1 VADLQVSI
9 ALLLENQE
17 EVARELERAGGIA
30 GKDFGSGLSEGAK
43 KALDDLIAQATA
55 AAKKV
60 GLVFNSQKFQF
71 ETAKGDIVPPNVIKS
86 IGEVSKE
93 FNVAQKA
100 VQAFKAALSA
110 PSKIDDRSI
119 AGLSKKLADLQ
130 SKQTIVN
137 IDSKEFIEL
146 QREIDTVNKELG
158 KVQSRRIL
166 IDANA
171 ESVLSI
177 VTALQDKLDQLK
189 QARLRVNVNSEEFTN
204 LGKQI
209 TETEKNISD
218 IENKQVIVDFD
229 EKSLQ
234 GLQTRLN
241 ELQSRQTK
249 VSVNSSEFIQ
259 LQKDIDKVK
268 TQIADASKNL
278 LAINVDPKSIQAL
291 GIKLNELQAKQ
302 AKINVDS
309 SDFTK
314 LQKEID
320 SIKDE
325 ITEANK
331 RLLTLNVDPK
341 SIQALSARLNE
352 LRTKQT
358 KVSVDSTEF
367 KKLEVEI
374 TKIQK
379 EIEDIGQK
387 KILLNVDTNSIAA
400 LTARLEARIRDLRQ
414 RRLTIPIDTSE
425 FKKLGQEINR
435 AEREL
440 NELRKKVGDFD
451 EFNILESAI
460 TGAALSL
467 TNNITDGLLIA
478 LGSVRNLVGGFLEL
492 DSEIRLAAAAAGEQG
507 GYQKLGTV
515 IEQVGIEAA
524 GTSKQVAELST
535 SLVRAGFS
543 IDEVTKALP
552 GVVRGAEATGTAYQQ
567 FGEIVGNTLRG
578 FGLDVQE
585 TSRVVDVLTN
595 AANSSNASIEG
606 LGYTFQYAAP
616 IAKSLGVNLEDLA
629 AATGLMANAGIQGSV
644 AGTGLRFALAKL
656 QQAAGG
662 ASPEVMGLAWNQT
675 RLASA
680 MEKIG
685 ATVIDAQGKLLPLEQ
700 VFLRLKEGLDD
711 LSQADQVQLTNILF
725 GDEAGSKMLAILNQN
740 SQAIVKMF
748 GDMKNSAG
756 ATDVARKAM
765 SGARLEILQLQG
777 TVDALGNKLGEVT
790 VIGMRPLVGTANM
803 LVGAIA
809 GMPGPVKTTV
819 AALVVLAGAAAAAT
833 VGLGALN
840 LVVGQTGGW
849 ALLASNAKMAA
860 ASVASIG
867 GTATLV
873 IGAAAALAV
882 FTGAIKE
889 TDEAS
894 RSLLQTMTSLAAA
907 VATFRTLSTF
917 KVPPILTAILSLS
930 AGIAAYAGI
939 GSQIKI
945 TSDEVRKLSEETK
958 GLEDEITS
966 LQSQV
971 EEGKE
976 LGLDTKIAEDRI
988 EKLSVK
994 LQSLKGPL
1002 EIKLDL
1008 QKAESQVEE
1017 LRSKLKA
1024 NWQLGGPA
1032 AFGGR
1037 PSNTVKDQ
1045 SIPIVFPL
1053 ILPSMLMKQSSIVQ
1067 GISSA
1072 VPSFYGTK
1080 TGEAGESLQLAQIE
1094 AAERIRDIYK
1104 EIERGKIE
1112 NIVGEAAKRDAT
1124 EIQKL
1129 SNKVNELK
1137 LAATKL
1143 PITAKTDRTAIDKE
1157 LGVIQQRIE
1166 GLKARIKV
1174 DVNSEEV
1181 LLAQA
1186 AIERQLE
1193 NTNLTAQQRNE
1204 LEKDLLILTNE
1215 RLKLQKEQISNA
1227 DRINK
1232 VAESE
1237 KDKSITQL
1245 EFYKKLVE
1253 GTKAAATE
1261 QLAAGK
1267 ITKSQAEENIRLV
1280 QLQQLEAEKLA
1291 KLNEIAAREA
1301 KRESTTSLRAQLT
1314 EIEEKKIP
1322 LIEQSRQAS
1331 LEKELSLI
1339 QVQKAEY
1346 LAIVS
1351 NRLAEKEITTQQ
1363 YENELRYIDRVAIE
1377 REKVSKQRQLALV
1390 DPESQEG
1397 LGLRAQIASLDKSL
1411 AENRLATAKA
1421 VSEQIASEVESYS
1434 TMVDLASKRLDIEN
1448 QSREQSKNGYDI
1460 EMQLVQAI
1468 TEQIRARQELIRSEF
1483 AVSGA
1488 FINRDIADAQAVLSS
1503 LQSGLE
1509 KTNGKD
1515 DRVGISNQ
1523 IARQEAYI
1531 ASLKNRAS
1539 KEAIRAK
1546 EIELAGLQEQER
1558 IEMVSL
1564 DLKQRMA
1571 IIDQES
1577 RSAQSRFLN
1586 YQAAIELKRTLAKSK
1601 DPNLAAQERKEL
1613 MDMAKIQEEALNLSS
1628 MDVKFQNEK
1637 LKTLQQ
1643 INRIER
1649 DNLLMNQQS
1658 RRNNVFSE
1666 LVNLGGARF
1675 AGGDVTPNKD
1685 WIINEIGRESFLSDS
1700 GQLSWINRPANSL
1713 WRPPSKGMVIPANVS
1728 EYLASAGLLPG
1739 GSGRGSAGTGG
1750 RLDRI
1755 AYSIGMSG
1763 DITDRMM
1770 RQTLAMGKLQKSIDK
1785 LASKDWSITVPIPSN
1800 ARLLRTTGGF

>member
-1 VADLQVSI
+1 
-9 ALLLENQE
+9 
-17 EVARELERAGGIA
+17 
-30 GKDFGSGLSEGAK
+30 
-43 KALDDLIAQATA
+43 
-55 AAKKV
+55 
-60 GLVFNSQKFQF
+60 
-71 ETAKGDIVPPNVIKS
+71 
-86 IGEVSKE
+86 
-93 FNVAQKA
+93 
-100 VQAFKAALSA
+100 
-110 PSKIDDRSI
+110 
-119 AGLSKKLADLQ
+119 
-130 SKQTIVN
+130 
-137 IDSKEFIEL
+137 
-146 QREIDTVNKELG
+146 
-158 KVQSRRIL
+158 
-166 IDANA
+166 
-171 ESVLSI
+171 
-177 VTALQDKLDQLK
+177 
-189 QARLRVNVNSEEFTN
+189 
-204 LGKQI
+204 
-209 TETEKNISD
+209 
-218 IENKQVIVDFD
+218 
-229 EKSLQ
+229 
-234 GLQTRLN
+234 
-241 ELQSRQTK
+241 
-249 VSVNSSEFIQ
+249 
-259 LQKDIDKVK
+259 
-268 TQIADASKNL
+268 
-278 LAINVDPKSIQAL
+278 
-291 GIKLNELQAKQ
+291 
-302 AKINVDS
+302 
-309 SDFTK
+309 
-314 LQKEID
+314 
-320 SIKDE
+320 
-325 ITEANK
+325 
-331 RLLTLNVDPK
+331 
-341 SIQALSARLNE
+341 
-352 LRTKQT
+352 
-358 KVSVDSTEF
+358 
-367 KKLEVEI
+367 
-374 TKIQK
+374 
-379 EIEDIGQK
+379 
-387 KILLNVDTNSIAA
+387 
-400 LTARLEARIRDLRQ
+400 
-414 RRLTIPIDTSE
+414 
-425 FKKLGQEINR
+425 
-435 AEREL
+435 
-440 NELRKKVGDFD
+440 
-451 EFNILESAI
+451 
-460 TGAALSL
+460 
-467 TNNITDGLLIA
+467 
-478 LGSVRNLVGGFLEL
+478 
-492 DSEIRLAAAAAGEQG
+492 
-507 GYQKLGTV
+507 
-515 IEQVGIEAA
+515 
-524 GTSKQVAELST
+524 
-535 SLVRAGFS
+535 
-543 IDEVTKALP
+543 
-552 GVVRGAEATGTAYQQ
+552 
-567 FGEIVGNTLRG
+567 
-578 FGLDVQE
+578 
-585 TSRVVDVLTN
+585 
-595 AANSSNASIEG
+595 
-606 LGYTFQYAAP
+606 
-616 IAKSLGVNLEDLA
+616 
-629 AATGLMANAGIQGSV
+629 
-644 AGTGLRFALAKL
+644 
-656 QQAAGG
+656 
-662 ASPEVMGLAWNQT
+662 MGLAWNQT
-675 RLASA
+675 RLATA

-685 ATVIDAQGKLLPLEQ
+685 ATVIDTEGKLLPLEQ

-740 SQAIVKMF
+740 SEAIVKMF

-790 VIGMRPLVGTANM
+790 VIGMRPLVGMANM

-809 GMPGPVKTTV
+809 GMPGPVKTTI

-867 GTATLV
+867 GTAAIV
-873 IGAAAALAV
+873 IGAAAAFAV

-894 RSLLQTMTSLAAA
+894 RSLLQTMTGLAAT

-917 KVPPILTAILSLS
+917 KVPPILTAILSLG
-930 AGIAAYAGI
+930 AGVAAYAGV
-939 GSQIKI
+939 GSQVKV
-945 TSDEVRKLSEETK
+945 TSDEVRRLSDETK
-958 GLEDEITS
+958 GLEDEIAS

-971 EEGKE
+971 TEGKE
-976 LGLDTKIAEDRI
+976 LGLDTKAAESRI
-988 EKLSVK
+988 ERLSVK

-1017 LRSKLKA
+1017 LRSKLKT
-1024 NWQLGGPA
+1024 NWQLGGPSA
-1032 AFGGR
+1032 LGGA
-1037 PSNTVKDQ
+1037 PSDAIKGK

-1053 ILPSMLMKQSSIVQ
+1053 ILPSMLMKQSSLVQ

-1072 VPSFYGTK
+1072 VPSLYGTK

-1112 NIVGEAAKRDAT
+1112 NIVGEAAKRDAM
-1124 EIQKL
+1124 EIQRL
-1129 SNKVNELK
+1129 SDKVNELK

-1143 PITAKTDRTAIDKE
+1143 PITAKADRTAIDKE

-1215 RLKLQKEQISNA
+1215 RLKLQKEQINNA
-1227 DRINK
+1227 DRISK
-1232 VAESE
+1232 VTESE

-1253 GTKAAATE
+1253 GTKVAANE

-1291 KLNEIAAREA
+1291 KINEIAAREA
-1301 KRESTTSLRAQLT
+1301 KRENTVSLRAQLN
-1314 EIEEKKIP
+1314 EIEEKRIP
-1322 LIEQSRQAS
+1322 LIEQSKQAS

-1363 YENELRYIDRVAIE
+1363 YENELRYIERVALE
-1377 REKVSKQRQLALV
+1377 KEKVSKQRQLALI

-1397 LGLRAQIASLDKSL
+1397 LGLRSQIASLDKSL
-1411 AENRLATAKA
+1411 ADNRLATAKA
-1421 VSEQIASEVESYS
+1421 VSEQIASEVEAYS
-1434 TMVDLASKRLDIEN
+1434 TMVDLASKRLDLEN
-1448 QSREQSKNGYDI
+1448 QGREQSKNGYDL

-1468 TEQIRARQELIRSEF
+1468 TEQVRARQELIRSEF

-1509 KTNGKD
+1509 KTKGGD

-1531 ASLKNRAS
+1531 ASLKDRAS
-1539 KEAIRAK
+1539 KEAIRSK

-1586 YQAAIELKRTLAKSK
+1586 FQAAIELKRTLAKSK
-1601 DPNLAAQERKEL
+1601 DPNLSAQERKDL

-1637 LKTLQQ
+1637 LRTLQQ
-1643 INRIER
+1643 INKIER
-1649 DNLLMNQQS
+1649 DNLLLNQQA

-1685 WIINEIGRESFLSDS
+1685 WIINELGRESFLSDS

-1739 GSGRGSAGTGG
+1739 GSARGSAGAGG

-1755 AYSIGMSG
+1755 AYSVGMTS
-1763 DITDRMM
+1763 DITDRIM

-1785 LASKDWSITVPIPSN
+1785 LASKDWNVTVPVPSN